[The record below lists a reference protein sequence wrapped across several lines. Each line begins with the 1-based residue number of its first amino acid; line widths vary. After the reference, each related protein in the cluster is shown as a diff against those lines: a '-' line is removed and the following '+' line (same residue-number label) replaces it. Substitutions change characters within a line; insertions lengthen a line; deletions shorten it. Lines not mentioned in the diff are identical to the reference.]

1 MPEPQPV
8 ESETERLK
16 LSATPPPALKGPRA
30 LGEIVN
36 QIVKGLRASAPDT
49 ADCCTNTPRPDKS
62 FCRTRRTSQPDR
74 SGRAAHQE
82 EAEE

>member
-16 LSATPPPALKGPRA
+16 LSTTPPPALKGPRA

-36 QIVKGLRASAPDT
+36 QIVGRLSGH
-49 ADCCTNTPRPDKS
+49 RPSEAQESSSSSIAANCGSKS
-62 FCRTRRTSQPDR
+62 SHCGSTDWSRDR
-74 SGRAAHQE
+74 
-82 EAEE
+82 